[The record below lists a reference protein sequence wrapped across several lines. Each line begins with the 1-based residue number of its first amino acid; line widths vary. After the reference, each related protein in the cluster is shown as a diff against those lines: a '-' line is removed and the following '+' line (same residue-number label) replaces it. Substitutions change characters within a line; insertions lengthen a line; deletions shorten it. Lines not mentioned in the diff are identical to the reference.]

1 MAQKRKVTP
10 KKSNRRKSS
19 RKSSKKQIPLYKLLV
34 YCALAISFLILLYLL
49 SDIIAKSP
57 AGVNNEVQVTSE
69 GLSTAGENKTATGKK
84 TSDGEK
90 KKTAPEKKASAG
102 EKKSS
107 SGKKE
112 STTTARKSSS
122 EAVSEKKAPAA
133 EKKPAAAENK
143 TPAQENTIKTP
154 ENKTSASE
162 KVTQAPEKTIK
173 APEKKAPAQENKT
186 VAQEKKSSSASQ
198 TQPPLPDFNF
208 PQAQASAKLVF
219 VFDDGGQNLDHLE
232 KFLAL
237 PFPVTVAVLPQI
249 AKSVESAKRVRQSG
263 NELMLHQPMQS
274 VDLKINP
281 GPGAILPSMSEE
293 EIISQLFTNISQ
305 IGPVAGFNN
314 HEGSAITADAEK
326 MAVVLRFASE
336 EGIYFLDSRTNV
348 ETKVPYVASQMGY
361 GYYERNIFLDNIKTE
376 QNALNE
382 LKKGLTIANSNG
394 YVIMIGHIW
403 SADFLPA
410 FLQKVYPELVKKGY
424 KFTTVSQCAIKY

>member
-1 MAQKRKVTP
+1 MAQKRKVTQ

-49 SDIIAKSP
+49 SDIIVKSP
-57 AGVNNEVQVTSE
+57 AGANNEVQVTSSE
-69 GLSTAGENKTATGKK
+69 ISAGEKTSAGENKPAVAAPENKK
-84 TSDGEK
+84 T
-90 KKTAPEKKASAG
+90 
-102 EKKSS
+102 
-107 SGKKE
+107 
-112 STTTARKSSS
+112 
-122 EAVSEKKAPAA
+122 AA
-133 EKKPAAAENK
+133 EKKSAGGEKAYTEEKKPAVTEKK
-143 TPAQENTIKTP
+143 TPAQETTVKTP

-162 KVTQAPEKTIK
+162 KITQTP
-173 APEKKAPAQENKT
+173 ENKT
-186 VAQEKKSSSASQ
+186 PAQEKKSSSASQ

-208 PQAQASAKLVF
+208 PQAQNTAKLVF

-237 PFPVTVAVLPQI
+237 PFPITVAVLPQI

>member
-10 KKSNRRKSS
+10 KKSKLRKSS

-57 AGVNNEVQVTSE
+57 AGANNEVLVTSE
-69 GLSTAGENKTATGKK
+69 GISSAGENKTATGKK
-84 TSDGEK
+84 TS
-90 KKTAPEKKASAG
+90 AG
-102 EKKSS
+102 EKESS

-112 STTTARKSSS
+112 SATTARKSSS
-122 EAVSEKKAPAA
+122 EAVLEKKAPAP
-133 EKKPAAAENK
+133 EKKPAAA
-143 TPAQENTIKTP
+143 

-162 KVTQAPEKTIK
+162 KVTQAP
-173 APEKKAPAQENKT
+173 
-186 VAQEKKSSSASQ
+186 
-198 TQPPLPDFNF
+198 LPDFNF
-208 PQAQASAKLVF
+208 PQAQNTAKLVF

-237 PFPVTVAVLPQI
+237 PFPITVAVLPQI

-382 LKKGLTIANSNG
+382 LKKGLTIANSKG

-403 SADFLPA
+403 SADFLPD

>member
-57 AGVNNEVQVTSE
+57 AGANNEVQVTSE
-69 GLSTAGENKTATGKK
+69 GVSATGKKTSAGENKTATGKK
-84 TSDGEK
+84 T
-90 KKTAPEKKASAG
+90 SAG

-112 STTTARKSSS
+112 SATTARKSSS

-133 EKKPAAAENK
+133 EKK

-154 ENKTSASE
+154 EKKTSASE
-162 KVTQAPEKTIK
+162 KVTQAPEKTIQ

-198 TQPPLPDFNF
+198 TQPPIPDFNF

-237 PFPVTVAVLPQI
+237 PFPITVAVLPQI
-249 AKSVESAKRVRQSG
+249 AKSVESAKRVRQTG

-403 SADFLPA
+403 SADFLPD

>member
-57 AGVNNEVQVTSE
+57 AGANNEVQVTSVGVSAGE
-69 GLSTAGENKTATGKK
+69 KTSAGENKTATGKK
-84 TSDGEK
+84 TSAGENKPTVAAPENK
-90 KKTAPEKKASAG
+90 KAAPEKKSP
-102 EKKSS
+102 
-107 SGKKE
+107 
-112 STTTARKSSS
+112 
-122 EAVSEKKAPAA
+122 AP

-143 TPAQENTIKTP
+143 PAVTEK
-154 ENKTSASE
+154 KTSASE
-162 KVTQAPEKTIK
+162 KVTQATEKTIQ
-173 APEKKAPAQENKT
+173 APEKKAPAQENKSS
-186 VAQEKKSSSASQ
+186 AQEKKSSSASQ

-208 PQAQASAKLVF
+208 PQAQNTAKLVF

-237 PFPVTVAVLPQI
+237 PFPITVAVLPQI

-348 ETKVPYVASQMGY
+348 ETKVPYVAGQMGY

-403 SADFLPA
+403 SADFLPD

>member
-57 AGVNNEVQVTSE
+57 AGANNEVQVTSSGVSAAGE
-69 GLSTAGENKTATGKK
+69 KKTAQEKKSSAGKKTSAGENKPAVA
-84 TSDGEK
+84 
-90 KKTAPEKKASAG
+90 APENKKA
-102 EKKSS
+102 
-107 SGKKE
+107 
-112 STTTARKSSS
+112 
-122 EAVSEKKAPAA
+122 AP

-143 TPAQENTIKTP
+143 TPAQETTVKTP
-154 ENKTSASE
+154 EKKASASE

-173 APEKKAPAQENKT
+173 APENKSS
-186 VAQEKKSSSASQ
+186 AQEKKSSSASQ

-208 PQAQASAKLVF
+208 PQAQNTAKLVF

-382 LKKGLTIANSNG
+382 LKKGLTIANSKG

-403 SADFLPA
+403 SADFLPD

>member
-57 AGVNNEVQVTSE
+57 AGVNNEVQVTSS
-69 GLSTAGENKTATGKK
+69 GVSTAGE
-84 TSDGEK
+84 
-90 KKTAPEKKASAG
+90 KASAG

-112 STTTARKSSS
+112 SATTARKSSS
-122 EAVSEKKAPAA
+122 EAVSEKKSPAP

-154 ENKTSASE
+154 EKKTSASE

-173 APEKKAPAQENKT
+173 APENKSS
-186 VAQEKKSSSASQ
+186 AQEKKSSSASQ
-198 TQPPLPDFNF
+198 TQPPIPDFNF

-382 LKKGLTIANSNG
+382 LKKGLTIANNKG

-403 SADFLPA
+403 SADFLPD

>member
-34 YCALAISFLILLYLL
+34 YCALGISFLILLYLL

-57 AGVNNEVQVTSE
+57 AGANNEVQVTSS
-69 GLSTAGENKTATGKK
+69 GLSATGEK
-84 TSDGEK
+84 TS
-90 KKTAPEKKASAG
+90 TG

-122 EAVSEKKAPAA
+122 EAVSEKKAPAL
-133 EKKPAAAENK
+133 EKKPPAAEKK

-154 ENKTSASE
+154 EKKASASE
-162 KVTQAPEKTIK
+162 KVTQALEKTIK
-173 APEKKAPAQENKT
+173 VPENKSS
-186 VAQEKKSSSASQ
+186 AQEKKSSSASQ
-198 TQPPLPDFNF
+198 TQPPIPDFNF

-382 LKKGLTIANSNG
+382 LKKGLTIANSKG

-403 SADFLPA
+403 SADFLPD

>member
-57 AGVNNEVQVTSE
+57 AGVKNEVQVTSE
-69 GLSTAGENKTATGKK
+69 GVSAAGETKTATG
-84 TSDGEK
+84 
-90 KKTAPEKKASAG
+90 KKASAG

-112 STTTARKSSS
+112 SATTARKSSS

-143 TPAQENTIKTP
+143 TPAQETTVKTP

-162 KVTQAPEKTIK
+162 KVTQTPEKTIQ
-173 APEKKAPAQENKT
+173 APENKSS
-186 VAQEKKSSSASQ
+186 AQEKKSSSSSQ
-198 TQPPLPDFNF
+198 TQPPIPDFNF
-208 PQAQASAKLVF
+208 PQAQNTAKLVF

-382 LKKGLTIANSNG
+382 LKKGLTIANSKG

-403 SADFLPA
+403 SADFLPD

>member
-10 KKSNRRKSS
+10 KKSKLRKSS

-57 AGVNNEVQVTSE
+57 ETVTAVQ
-69 GLSTAGENKTATGKK
+69 NKTEISK
-84 TSDGEK
+84 T
-90 KKTAPEKKASAG
+90 
-102 EKKSS
+102 EKKSV
-107 SGKKE
+107 GQKK
-112 STTTARKSSS
+112 SD
-122 EAVSEKKAPAA
+122 APAV
-133 EKKPAAAENK
+133 KKPAEAKSAE
-143 TPAQENTIKTP
+143 T
-154 ENKTSASE
+154 
-162 KVTQAPEKTIK
+162 
-173 APEKKAPAQENKT
+173 
-186 VAQEKKSSSASQ
+186 KSSGTKQESAKPAATKPANSTVVSPSANKSLAQPQPQAQPKPQPQSQAQSQSQ
-198 TQPPLPDFNF
+198 TQPSLPDFNF
-208 PQAQASAKLVF
+208 PQAQNTAKLVF

-237 PFPVTVAVLPQI
+237 PFPITVAVLPQI
-249 AKSVESAKRVRQSG
+249 TKSVESAKKVRQSG

>member
-34 YCALAISFLILLYLL
+34 YCALGISFLILLYLL

-57 AGVNNEVQVTSE
+57 AGANNEVQVTSS
-69 GLSTAGENKTATGKK
+69 GLSATGEK
-84 TSDGEK
+84 TS
-90 KKTAPEKKASAG
+90 TG

-122 EAVSEKKAPAA
+122 EAVSEKKAPAL
-133 EKKPAAAENK
+133 EKKPPAAEKK

-154 ENKTSASE
+154 EKKASASE
-162 KVTQAPEKTIK
+162 KVTQALEKTIK
-173 APEKKAPAQENKT
+173 VPENKSS
-186 VAQEKKSSSASQ
+186 AQEKKSSSASQ
-198 TQPPLPDFNF
+198 TQPPIPDFNF
-208 PQAQASAKLVF
+208 PQSQASAKLVF

-382 LKKGLTIANSNG
+382 LKKGLTIANSKG

>member
-57 AGVNNEVQVTSE
+57 AGVKNEVQVTSE
-69 GLSTAGENKTATGKK
+69 GVSAAGETKTATG
-84 TSDGEK
+84 
-90 KKTAPEKKASAG
+90 KKASAG

-112 STTTARKSSS
+112 SATTARKSSS

-143 TPAQENTIKTP
+143 TPAQETTVKTP

-162 KVTQAPEKTIK
+162 KVTQTPEKTIQ
-173 APEKKAPAQENKT
+173 APENKSS
-186 VAQEKKSSSASQ
+186 AQEKKSSSSSQ
-198 TQPPLPDFNF
+198 TQPPIPDFNF
-208 PQAQASAKLVF
+208 PQAQNTAILVF

-382 LKKGLTIANSNG
+382 LKKGLTIANSKG

-403 SADFLPA
+403 SADFLPD

>member
-10 KKSNRRKSS
+10 KKSKLRKSS

-57 AGVNNEVQVTSE
+57 AGANNQVQVTSS
-69 GLSTAGENKTATGKK
+69 GISTDGENKTSAGAKTSAGENKTATGKK
-84 TSDGEK
+84 TFAGENK
-90 KKTAPEKKASAG
+90 PAVAAPENKKSAA
-102 EKKSS
+102 EKKS
-107 SGKKE
+107 
-112 STTTARKSSS
+112 T
-122 EAVSEKKAPAA
+122 AA
-133 EKKPAAAENK
+133 EKKPVATENK
-143 TPAQENTIKTP
+143 TPAQETTVKTP
-154 ENKTSASE
+154 EKKTSASE
-162 KVTQAPEKTIK
+162 KITQAP
-173 APEKKAPAQENKT
+173 
-186 VAQEKKSSSASQ
+186 EKKSSSASQ

-208 PQAQASAKLVF
+208 PQAQNTAKLVF

-293 EIISQLFTNISQ
+293 EIISQLFINISQ

>member
-1 MAQKRKVTP
+1 MYIFKPLESRILNLLKYVKEKHKMCRMAQKRKVTP
-10 KKSNRRKSS
+10 KKSKLRKSS

-57 AGVNNEVQVTSE
+57 AGANNEVQVTS
-69 GLSTAGENKTATGKK
+69 AGVSAA
-84 TSDGEK
+84 GEK
-90 KKTAPEKKASAG
+90 KTAQEKKSSAG
-102 EKKSS
+102 EKESS

-112 STTTARKSSS
+112 SATTERKSSS

-143 TPAQENTIKTP
+143 TPAQETTVKTP
-154 ENKTSASE
+154 EKKTSASE
-162 KVTQAPEKTIK
+162 KVTQAPE
-173 APEKKAPAQENKT
+173 NKSS
-186 VAQEKKSSSASQ
+186 AQEKKTSSASQ

-208 PQAQASAKLVF
+208 PQAQNTAKLVF
-219 VFDDGGQNLDHLE
+219 VFDDAGQNLDHLE

-382 LKKGLTIANSNG
+382 LKKGLTIANSKG

>member
-10 KKSNRRKSS
+10 KKSKLRKSS

-57 AGVNNEVQVTSE
+57 AGVNNGGQVTSE
-69 GLSTAGENKTATGKK
+69 GPSTAGE
-84 TSDGEK
+84 
-90 KKTAPEKKASAG
+90 KASARENKPAVAAPENKKAAA
-102 EKKSS
+102 EKKS
-107 SGKKE
+107 
-112 STTTARKSSS
+112 
-122 EAVSEKKAPAA
+122 PAA
-133 EKKPAAAENK
+133 EKKPAATEK
-143 TPAQENTIKTP
+143 
-154 ENKTSASE
+154 KTSASE
-162 KVTQAPEKTIK
+162 KVTQAPEKTIQ
-173 APEKKAPAQENKT
+173 APENKT

-208 PQAQASAKLVF
+208 PQAQNTAKLVF

-232 KFLAL
+232 KFLVL

-382 LKKGLTIANSNG
+382 LKKGLTIANSKG

-403 SADFLPA
+403 SADFLPD